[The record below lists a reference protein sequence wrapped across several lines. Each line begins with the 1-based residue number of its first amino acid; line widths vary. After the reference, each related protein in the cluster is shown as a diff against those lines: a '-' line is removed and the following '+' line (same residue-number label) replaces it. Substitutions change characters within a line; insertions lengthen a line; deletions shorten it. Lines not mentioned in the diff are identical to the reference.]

1 MTTDYITFNGKKYM
15 TRDVRLEEYKVT
27 VKVAQEELDRALFD
41 EKEGYASRE
50 AELLDEL
57 IYTFIPASM
66 MGASDEEI
74 AEYIYDKNEELYSI

>member
-1 MTTDYITFNGKKYM
+1 MMIDFITFNGKKYM

-27 VKVAQEELDRALFD
+27 VKVAQEELDGALFD
-41 EKEGYASRE
+41 VKEGYASRD

-66 MGASDEEI
+66 MDKTDEEI
-74 AEYIYDKNEELYSI
+74 AEYIYEKNEELYNA

>member
-1 MTTDYITFNGKKYM
+1 MIDYITFNGKKYM

-27 VKVAQEELDRALFD
+27 VKVAQEELDGALFD
-41 EKEGYASRE
+41 VKEGYASRD

-66 MGASDEEI
+66 MEATDEEI
-74 AEYIYDKNEELYSI
+74 AEYIYEKNEELYNA